1 MADKKKVI
9 EIKVEVE
16 GAKQS
21 MDNLDKGVKKV
32 DSSGQAMGNTLDN
45 ATGGAISKFKALRGG
60 IGNAITGFKSLRVAI
75 IGTGIGAL
83 LIAIVAVASA
93 FKGSEE
99 GQNKFAKLM
108 GVIGSVVG
116 NVMDVLSDLGEFIID
131 LFSGDGAAMSKL
143 KSFGASIFN
152 VIGLPIKNV
161 IDTVKALGKAL
172 GALFS
177 GDVSGAFDALKQGVQ
192 DVKGNFNEAADSING
207 ATDAL
212 KRFGEEAIKEAKIAA
227 DIADKRAKA
236 DKLERDLI
244 LEKAKGE
251 KEIAELRLK
260 AKDLNNTTAKE
271 REDALRKVIS
281 IQDKLTNKEIEAAT
295 LRRDAVVEEN
305 KLSKSNKD
313 ALTAEAE
320 AEAKLIQLQTAK
332 ANKART
338 VQSEITAAENAAR
351 SDSQAK
357 AKEADTKRIEA
368 EKAKATALE
377 AIRVGQIDTEEERR
391 AEELRKV
398 KEHYKGLLDQA
409 KKYYG
414 ENSTQQ
420 EELER
425 AQKTKENEL
434 KDKHDQEDKDRAAKI
449 KAEDDAEK
457 LKAQEA
463 KLEELELTK
472 EFDNLQFEEQREILK
487 SRQALLD
494 EDTMLSDEQKLEM
507 QKKYSQASAKIDDIE
522 QKQKLDNAKAIGS
535 IASGLSDALG
545 KENEAGKALGAAS
558 ALINTYT
565 GMAEIW
571 GKKSDMPTVATS
583 LAQKIA
589 GTVTVATTG
598 FAAVK
603 NILAVNPK
611 GEKSSKGG
619 GGGLSAVSGATAKRI
634 QAVDTRAQDSSFDSV
649 GNEQSARNAQA
660 QSNVNAQSDSP
671 LRAYVT
677 STDVV
682 SGAQFERNRVDV
694 AGF

>member
-9 EIKVEVE
+9 EIKVKTE

-21 MDNLDKGVKKV
+21 MDSLDKGVKKV
-32 DSSGQAMGNTLDN
+32 DSSSQAMGNTLDK
-45 ATGGAISKFKALRGG
+45 ATGGAITKFKSLRGG
-60 IGNAITGFKSLRVAI
+60 IGIAVKGFKSLRVAI

-83 LIAIVAVASA
+83 LIAITSVAAA

-116 NVMDVLSDLGEFIID
+116 NVVDVVSDLGEFIID

-177 GDVSGAFDALKQGVQ
+177 GDISGAFDALKQGVE

-212 KRFGEEAIKEAKIAA
+212 KKFGEEAIREAKIAA
-227 DIADKRAKA
+227 NIADKRAKA

-281 IQDKLTNKEIEAAT
+281 IQDELTNKEIKAAE

-351 SDSQAK
+351 SERQAK
-357 AKEADTKRIEA
+357 EKEAEALEVLAAKE
-368 EKAKATALE
+368 KASALE
-377 AIRVGQIDTEEERR
+377 SIRVGQIDTEDERR

-398 KEHYKGLLDQA
+398 EEQYKELLDQA

-414 ENSTQQ
+414 ENSEQQ
-420 EELER
+420 LGLEL
-425 AQKTKENEL
+425 AQRTKENEL
-434 KDKHDQEDKDRAAKI
+434 KDKFAQEDKDRADKI
-449 KAEDDAEK
+449 KAEEDAEK
-457 LKAQEA
+457 LKTQEA

-472 EFDNLQFEEQREILK
+472 EFENLQFEEQREILE
-487 SRQALLD
+487 SRRQALFED
-494 EDTMLSDEQKLEM
+494 EILSEEQKSKALEDI
-507 QKKYSQASAKIDDIE
+507 AKANVKINE
-522 QKQKLDNAKAIGS
+522 LENKQKEE
-535 IASGLSDALG
+535 ASLQYLAVAGNISSLLG
-545 KENEAGKALGAAS
+545 KESEAGKALA
-558 ALINTYT
+558 
-565 GMAEIW
+565 
-571 GKKSDMPTVATS
+571 
-583 LAQKIA
+583 
-589 GTVTVATTG
+589 VATTLVSTYVG
-598 FAAVK
+598 AQKAYEGQMAITTPDAPVRAALAAGVAVAGGLANVK
-603 NILAVNPK
+603 SILSVNAK
-611 GEKSSKGG
+611 GEKGAKGG
-619 GGGLSAVSGATAKRI
+619 GGGLSAASSGTVRRI

-660 QSNVNAQSDSP
+660 QSNANAQSNSP
-671 LRAYVT
+671 VRAYVT

>member
-9 EIKVEVE
+9 EIKVKTE

-21 MDNLDKGVKKV
+21 MDSLDKGVKKV
-32 DSSGQAMGNTLDN
+32 DSSSQAMGSTLDK
-45 ATGGAISKFKALRGG
+45 ATGGAITKFKSLRGG
-60 IGNAITGFKSLRVAI
+60 IGIAVKGFKSLRVAI

-83 LIAIVAVASA
+83 LIAITSVAAA

-116 NVMDVLSDLGEFIID
+116 NVVDVISDLGEFIID

-177 GDVSGAFDALKQGVQ
+177 GDISGAFDALKQGVE

-212 KRFGEEAIKEAKIAA
+212 KKFGEEAIREAKIAA
-227 DIADKRAKA
+227 NIADKRAKA

-271 REDALRKVIS
+271 REAALRKVIS
-281 IQDKLTNKEIEAAT
+281 IQDKLTDKEIKAAE
-295 LRRDAVVEEN
+295 LRRDAIVEEN

-320 AEAKLIQLQTAK
+320 ANAKLIQLQTAK

-351 SDSQAK
+351 SESQAK
-357 AKEADTKRIEA
+357 AKEAEA
-368 EKAKATALE
+368 AEILAAKEKASALE
-377 AIRVGQIDTEEERR
+377 AIRVGQIDTEDERR

-398 KEHYKGLLDQA
+398 EEQYKALLDQT

-414 ENSTQQ
+414 ENSEQQ

-434 KDKHDQEDKDRAAKI
+434 KDKFAQEDKDKADKI
-449 KAEDDAEK
+449 KAEENADK
-457 LKAQEA
+457 LKTQEA

-472 EFDNLQFEEQREILK
+472 EFENLQFEEQREILK
-487 SRQALLD
+487 LRRQAINED
-494 EDTMLSDEQKLEM
+494 EILSEEQKSKALEDIS
-507 QKKYSQASAKIDDIE
+507 KANVKINKLE
-522 QKQKLDNAKAIGS
+522 NKQKEE
-535 IASGLSDALG
+535 ASLQYLAVAGNISSLLG
-545 KENEAGKALGAAS
+545 KESEAGKALA
-558 ALINTYT
+558 
-565 GMAEIW
+565 
-571 GKKSDMPTVATS
+571 
-583 LAQKIA
+583 
-589 GTVTVATTG
+589 VATTLVSTYVG
-598 FAAVK
+598 AQKAYVSQMAITTPDAPVRAALAAGVAVASGLANVK
-603 NILAVNPK
+603 SILSVNAK
-611 GEKSSKGG
+611 GEKGAKG
-619 GGGLSAVSGATAKRI
+619 GGGLSAVNAGTAKRI

-649 GNEQSARNAQA
+649 GNEVSRGANQA
-660 QSNVNAQSDSP
+660 SQNVNAQSNSP
-671 LRAYVT
+671 VRAYVT